1 MLALMLSFP
10 LTVLVNPICGDC
22 SAWLAPK
29 LNSTLHKGWSRSELG
44 GHTSGCC
51 PSHASLLSSIC
62 IGWHKLRGGLKS
74 LSLLI
79 LDAAVTV
86 HSILTGS
93 FISGSKN
100 VVSLN
105 SAVVTTVAWDWASK
119 LESQFLGLHSM
130 ENIGSV
136 FC

>member
-1 MLALMLSFP
+1 MRSLT

-44 GHTSGCC
+44 GHNSGCC

-62 IGWHKLRGGLKS
+62 IGWHKLGGGLKS

-86 HSILTGS
+86 YGIFTGS
-93 FISGSKN
+93 FIGGSKN

-105 SAVVTTVAWDWASK
+105 SAVVTTVAWDWSSK
-119 LESQFLGLHSM
+119 LMSQLPLINSVENLGSILR
-130 ENIGSV
+130 
-136 FC
+136 